1 MKLSTKISLVTVV
14 TLLLATGIF
23 GVIVIYRTAQYSLNQ
38 TVDNYE
44 QQVRATSYA
53 LAQEMSDNE
62 LLSYSDVTKKSFI
75 DFLLRKYGSGK
86 YMMVND
92 GKVICNLTDFELVD
106 TNTDRWATQEVNTA
120 IQKLG
125 SASILIMGRNVDV
138 EPVGSYQLVL
148 ISDISS
154 LYGDIA
160 RQVLLFVVI
169 YLAVGAM
176 AALAISVM
184 VRRTLRPLKHLQWA
198 AAGISRGELN
208 RRVKV
213 RTKDELGMVG
223 TAFNQ
228 MAEQVEN
235 QVRELEEVS
244 ERRKQLL
251 GSLTHELKTP
261 MTSIIGYSDTLL
273 HVKISPEQQRNAVMH
288 INSECK
294 RLERL
299 SGKLMSLIGLYDND
313 TVSMAYFP
321 VQKLF
326 NRVEALEGYHLKEKG
341 MHLVMSCSIGELLMD
356 VDLMESLL
364 VNLIDNAM
372 KASREGD
379 TIDVIAVGN
388 QIIVRDCG
396 KGIPADEI
404 PKITEAFYMVD
415 KSRSKKA
422 GGIGLGLALCKQIAA
437 LHGARLQIESQ
448 EGEGTSIHVIFE
460 QNKERQDRMPY
471 TPD

>member
-23 GVIVIYRTAQYSLNQ
+23 GAIVIYRTAVYSLEQ
-38 TVDNYE
+38 TIENYE

-53 LAQEMSDNE
+53 LGQEMSDNE
-62 LLSYSDVTKKSFI
+62 LLTYSEATRKSFI
-75 DFLLRKYGSGK
+75 NYLLKKYGSNK
-86 YMMVND
+86 YIMIKEGQIV
-92 GKVICNLTDFELVD
+92 CNLTDFELVEKD
-106 TNTDRWATQEVNTA
+106 SGRWSSDDVTHV
-120 IQKLG
+120 IQNLEG
-125 SASILIMGRNVDV
+125 ARILIMGRNIKV
-138 EPVGSYQLVL
+138 EPSGDYQLLMV
-148 ISDISS
+148 SDISS
-154 LYGDIA
+154 MYEDIA
-160 RQVLLFVVI
+160 KQALLFIGI
-169 YLAVGAM
+169 YLAVALTAAM
-176 AALAISVM
+176 AVSVM
-184 VRRTLRPLKHLQWA
+184 VRRTLRPLKRLQRA
-198 AAGISRGELN
+198 AAGISRGELD
-208 RRVKV
+208 RRVRV
-213 RTKDELGMVG
+213 ESRDELGMVG

-235 QVRELEEVS
+235 QVRELEDVS

-273 HVKISPEQQRNAVMH
+273 HVKISEDQQKKALVH

-299 SGKLMSLIGLYDND
+299 SGKLMNLIGMYDNE
-313 TVSMAYFP
+313 TVAMEYYP

-326 NRVEALEGYHLKEKG
+326 KRVEVLEGYHLKEKG
-341 MHLVMSCSIGELLMD
+341 MYLVMSCSMGELLMD
-356 VDLMESLL
+356 VDLMESLM

-372 KASREGD
+372 KACKEGD

-388 QIIVRDCG
+388 QIVVRDCG

-422 GGIGLGLALCKQIAA
+422 GGIGLGLALCKQIAY
-437 LHGARLQIESQ
+437 LHNARLQIEST
-448 EGEGTSIHVIFE
+448 EGVGTSIHVIFDDNSRGYDE
-460 QNKERQDRMPY
+460 QDQYK
-471 TPD
+471 